1 MKKYRIIIRLFQKGE
16 VFMPGKVRVIPAN
29 TNEPMKHVVIYAR
42 VSSNTM
48 EQLDSLKAQISG
60 LTKFVSGHNNWKLV
74 DIHIDIA
81 SAKKDSSR
89 PAFHKMIE
97 ECKAGLTD
105 IVVVKNISRLGRD
118 TVEVLDAINTL
129 KEADVRIIF
138 RQEELDTLTVGSSLL
153 MSTIEACTQA
163 ENETRSDNIKWG
175 IKQRAS
181 NGSLGFYR
189 RKCYGYDKD
198 ENSDLV
204 INKEQ
209 AEVVKLIFDLYLGG
223 KSILGIVK
231 ELKERGIKS
240 PTGKDNWPK
249 RSIEEMLSNEKYI
262 GIAVVNVDG
271 EEGQVYKLNNSH
283 PAIISKEMFDVV
295 QEEKLKRSNVE
306 LTDDGIRR
314 KSRKYSSK
322 R

>member
-1 MKKYRIIIRLFQKGE
+1 
-16 VFMPGKVRVIPAN
+16 MPGKVRVIPAN

-42 VSSNTM
+42 VSSNTVD
-48 EQLDSLKAQISG
+48 QLESLKAQISG

-89 PAFHKMIE
+89 PAFHQMIE

-105 IVVVKNISRLGRD
+105 IVVVKSISRLGRD

-129 KEADVRIIF
+129 RESQVRIIF
-138 RQEELDTLTVGSSLL
+138 KQEELDTLTVGSSLL
-153 MSTIEACTQA
+153 ISTIEACTQA
-163 ENETRSDNIKWG
+163 ENETRSANIKWG

-198 ENSDLV
+198 ENGNLI

-223 KSILGIVK
+223 KSILGIVE
-231 ELKERGIKS
+231 ELKDRNIKS
-240 PTGKDNWPK
+240 PTGKDDWPK
-249 RSIEEMLSNEKYI
+249 RSVEKVLSNEKYI
-262 GIAVVNVDG
+262 GISAVNVGG
-271 EEGQVYKLNNSH
+271 EEGQIYKLNNSH
-283 PAIISKEMFDVV
+283 PSIIPKEMFDTV
-295 QEEKLKRSNVE
+295 QEEKMKRSNIVADE
-306 LTDDGIRR
+306 NGIHRNTT
-314 KSRKYSSK
+314 KYSSK
-322 R
+322 NKNRVLT

>member
-1 MKKYRIIIRLFQKGE
+1 
-16 VFMPGKVRVIPAN
+16 MPGKVRVIPAN
-29 TNEPMKHVVIYAR
+29 TNEPIRHVVIYAR
-42 VSSNTM
+42 VSSNSM

-60 LTKFVSGHNNWKLV
+60 LTKFLSGQRNWKLV

-81 SAKKDSSR
+81 SSKKGSAR

-129 KEADVRIIF
+129 RESQVRIIF
-138 RQEELDTLTVGSSLL
+138 KQEELDTLTVGSSLL
-153 MSTIEACTQA
+153 ISTIEACTQA

-189 RKCYGYDKD
+189 RKCYGYVKDK
-198 ENSDLV
+198 NGDLV
-204 INKEQ
+204 INEKQ
-209 AEVVKLIFDLYLGG
+209 AVIVRLIFDLYLDG

-231 ELKERGIKS
+231 ELKDRSIKS

-249 RSIEEMLSNEKYI
+249 RSIEEILSNEKYI

-283 PAIISKEMFDVV
+283 PPIISKEKFNAV

>member
-1 MKKYRIIIRLFQKGE
+1 
-16 VFMPGKVRVIPAN
+16 MPGKVRVIPAN

-48 EQLDSLKAQISG
+48 DQLESLKAQISG

-81 SAKKDSSR
+81 SAKKDSAR
-89 PAFHKMIE
+89 PAFHQMIE

-105 IVVVKNISRLGRD
+105 IVVVKSISRLGRD

-129 KEADVRIIF
+129 RDSQVRIIF
-138 RQEELDTLTVGSSLL
+138 KQEELDTLTVGSSLL
-153 MSTIEACTQA
+153 ISTIEACTQA

-198 ENSDLV
+198 ENGDLV

-231 ELKERGIKS
+231 ELKDRNIKS

-249 RSIEEMLSNEKYI
+249 RSVEEMLSNEKYI

-283 PAIISKEMFDVV
+283 PAIISNEIFDAV
-295 QEEKLKRSNVE
+295 QEEKLKRSNLVVDE
-306 LTDDGIRR
+306 NGTQRSG
-314 KSRKYSSK
+314 KKYSSVK
-322 R
+322 K

>member
-1 MKKYRIIIRLFQKGE
+1 
-16 VFMPGKVRVIPAN
+16 MPGKVRVIPAN

-48 EQLDSLKAQISG
+48 DQLESLKAQISG

-81 SAKKDSSR
+81 SAKKDSAR
-89 PAFHKMIE
+89 PAFHQMIE

-105 IVVVKNISRLGRD
+105 IVVVKSISRLGRD

-129 KEADVRIIF
+129 RDSQVRIIF
-138 RQEELDTLTVGSSLL
+138 KQEELDTLTVGSSLL
-153 MSTIEACTQA
+153 ISTIEACTQA

-189 RKCYGYDKD
+189 KKCYGYDKD
-198 ENSDLV
+198 ENGDLV

-231 ELKERGIKS
+231 ELKDRNIKS

-249 RSIEEMLSNEKYI
+249 RSVEEMLSNEKYI

-283 PAIISKEMFDVV
+283 PAIISNEIFDAV
-295 QEEKLKRSNVE
+295 QEEKLKRSNLVVDE
-306 LTDDGIRR
+306 NGTHRSG
-314 KSRKYSSK
+314 KKYSSVK
-322 R
+322 K

>member
-1 MKKYRIIIRLFQKGE
+1 
-16 VFMPGKVRVIPAN
+16 MPGKVRVIPAN

-48 EQLDSLKAQISG
+48 DQLESLKAQISG

-81 SAKKDSSR
+81 SAKKDSAR
-89 PAFHKMIE
+89 PAFHQMIE

-105 IVVVKNISRLGRD
+105 IVVVKSISRLGRD

-129 KEADVRIIF
+129 RDSQVRIIF
-138 RQEELDTLTVGSSLL
+138 KQEELDTLTVGSSLVI
-153 MSTIEACTQA
+153 STIEACTQA

-198 ENSDLV
+198 ENGDLV

-231 ELKERGIKS
+231 ELKDRNIKS

-249 RSIEEMLSNEKYI
+249 RSVEEMLSNEKYI

-283 PAIISKEMFDVV
+283 PAIISNEIFDAV
-295 QEEKLKRSNVE
+295 QEEKLKRSNLVVDE
-306 LTDDGIRR
+306 NGTHRSG
-314 KSRKYSSK
+314 KKYSSVK
-322 R
+322 K

>member
-1 MKKYRIIIRLFQKGE
+1 
-16 VFMPGKVRVIPAN
+16 MPGKVRVIPAN

-48 EQLDSLKAQISG
+48 DQLESLKAQISG

-81 SAKKDSSR
+81 SAKKDSAR
-89 PAFHKMIE
+89 PAFHQMIE

-105 IVVVKNISRLGRD
+105 IVVVKSISRLGRD

-129 KEADVRIIF
+129 RDSQVRIIF
-138 RQEELDTLTVGSSLL
+138 KQEELDTLTVGSSLL
-153 MSTIEACTQA
+153 ISTIEACTQA

-198 ENSDLV
+198 ENGDLV

-231 ELKERGIKS
+231 ELKDRNIKS

-249 RSIEEMLSNEKYI
+249 RSVEEMLSNEKYI

-271 EEGQVYKLNNSH
+271 EEGQVYKIKNSH
-283 PAIISKEMFDVV
+283 PAIISNEIFDAV
-295 QEEKLKRSNVE
+295 QEEKLKRSNLVVDE
-306 LTDDGIRR
+306 NGTHRSG
-314 KSRKYSSK
+314 KKYSSVK
-322 R
+322 K

>member
-1 MKKYRIIIRLFQKGE
+1 
-16 VFMPGKVRVIPAN
+16 MPGKVRVIPAK
-29 TNEPMKHVVIYAR
+29 TNEPMRSVVIYAR
-42 VSSNTM
+42 VSSNSM
-48 EQLDSLKAQISG
+48 EQLESLKAQISG
-60 LTKFVSGHNNWKLV
+60 LVGFVSGHNNWKLV

-81 SAKKDSSR
+81 SSKRGSVR

-129 KEADVRIIF
+129 READVRIIF

-153 MSTIEACTQA
+153 ISTIEACTQA
-163 ENETRSDNIKWG
+163 ENESRSDNIRWG
-175 IKQRAS
+175 IKKRAS
-181 NGSLGFYR
+181 NCSLEFYR

-198 ENSDLV
+198 DNGDLV
-204 INKEQ
+204 INEEQ
-209 AEVVKLIFDLYLGG
+209 AEIVKLIFDLYLGG

-231 ELKERGIKS
+231 ELKDRSIKS

-262 GIAVVNVDG
+262 GVSVVSVGG
-271 EEGQVYKLNNSH
+271 EEGQIYKLNNSH
-283 PAIISKEMFDVV
+283 PAIISKEMFDAV
-295 QEEKLKRSNVE
+295 QEEKMKRSNVVVDE
-306 LTDDGIRR
+306 SGTHR
-314 KSRKYSSK
+314 SNTKYSSVK
-322 R
+322 N

>member
-1 MKKYRIIIRLFQKGE
+1 MCY
-16 VFMPGKVRVIPAN
+16 
-29 TNEPMKHVVIYAR
+29 
-42 VSSNTM
+42 
-48 EQLDSLKAQISG
+48 
-60 LTKFVSGHNNWKLV
+60 WKLV

-81 SAKKDSSR
+81 SAKKDSAR
-89 PAFHKMIE
+89 PAFHQMIE

-105 IVVVKNISRLGRD
+105 IVVVKSISRLGRD

-129 KEADVRIIF
+129 RDSQVRIIF
-138 RQEELDTLTVGSSLL
+138 KQEELDTLTVGSSLL
-153 MSTIEACTQA
+153 ISTIEACTQA

-198 ENSDLV
+198 ENGDLV

-231 ELKERGIKS
+231 ELKDRNIKS

-249 RSIEEMLSNEKYI
+249 RSVEEMLSNEKYI

-283 PAIISKEMFDVV
+283 PAIISNEIFDAV
-295 QEEKLKRSNVE
+295 QEEKLKRSNLVVDE
-306 LTDDGIRR
+306 NGTHRSG
-314 KSRKYSSK
+314 KKYSSVK
-322 R
+322 K

>member
-1 MKKYRIIIRLFQKGE
+1 
-16 VFMPGKVRVIPAN
+16 MPGKVRVIPAN

-42 VSSNTM
+42 VSSNTLD
-48 EQLDSLKAQISG
+48 QLESLKAQISG

-89 PAFHKMIE
+89 PAFHQMIE

-105 IVVVKNISRLGRD
+105 IVVVKSISRLGRD

-129 KEADVRIIF
+129 RESQVRIIF
-138 RQEELDTLTVGSSLL
+138 KQEELDTLTVGSSLL
-153 MSTIEACTQA
+153 ISTIEACTQA
-163 ENETRSDNIKWG
+163 ENETRSANIKWG

-181 NGSLGFYR
+181 NGSLGFYC

-198 ENSDLV
+198 ENGNLI

-223 KSILGIVK
+223 KSILGIVE
-231 ELKERGIKS
+231 ELKDRNIKS
-240 PTGKDNWPK
+240 PTGKD
-249 RSIEEMLSNEKYI
+249 
-262 GIAVVNVDG
+262 D
-271 EEGQVYKLNNSH
+271 
-283 PAIISKEMFDVV
+283 
-295 QEEKLKRSNVE
+295 
-306 LTDDGIRR
+306 
-314 KSRKYSSK
+314 
-322 R
+322 

>member
-1 MKKYRIIIRLFQKGE
+1 
-16 VFMPGKVRVIPAN
+16 MPGKVRVIPSN

-42 VSSNTM
+42 VSSNSM

-60 LTKFVSGHNNWKLV
+60 LTKFVSGQRNWKLV

-81 SAKKDSSR
+81 SSKKGSAR

-129 KEADVRIIF
+129 RESQVRIIF
-138 RQEELDTLTVGSSLL
+138 KQEELDTLTVGSSLL
-153 MSTIEACTQA
+153 ISTIEACTQA
-163 ENETRSDNIKWG
+163 ENESRSANIKWG

-189 RKCYGYDKD
+189 RKCYGYDKG
-198 ENSDLV
+198 ENGDLV
-204 INKEQ
+204 INEEQ
-209 AEVVKLIFDLYLGG
+209 AAIVRLIFDLYLGG

-231 ELKERGIKS
+231 ELKERDIKS

-249 RSIEEMLSNEKYI
+249 RSIEEILSNEKYI
-262 GIAVVNVDG
+262 GIVVVNVGG
-271 EEGQVYKLNNSH
+271 EEGQIYKLNNAH
-283 PAIISKEMFDVV
+283 MEIISKEKFNAV
-295 QEEKLKRSNVE
+295 QEEKLKRSNVIVDE
-306 LTDDGIRR
+306 SGTHRSG
-314 KSRKYSSK
+314 KKYSSK
-322 R
+322 KA

>member
-1 MKKYRIIIRLFQKGE
+1 
-16 VFMPGKVRVIPAN
+16 MPGKVRVIPPRIS
-29 TNEPMKHVVIYAR
+29 EPVKHVVIYAR
-42 VSSNTM
+42 VSSNSM
-48 EQLDSLKAQISG
+48 EQLESLKAQISG
-60 LTKFVSGHNNWKLV
+60 LVGFVSGHNNWKLV

-81 SAKKDSSR
+81 SSKKGSAR

-129 KEADVRIIF
+129 KEADARIIF

-153 MSTIEACTQA
+153 ISTIEACTQA
-163 ENETRSDNIKWG
+163 ENETRSANIKWG

-189 RKCYGYDKD
+189 RKCYGYVKD
-198 ENSDLV
+198 ENGDLV
-204 INKEQ
+204 IDEEQ
-209 AEVVKLIFDLYLGG
+209 ATIVRLIFDLYLGG

-231 ELKERGIKS
+231 ELKEKGIKS

-271 EEGQVYKLNNSH
+271 EEGQIYKLNNSH
-283 PAIISKEMFDVV
+283 PAIISNEIFDAV
-295 QEEKLKRSNVE
+295 QEEKLKRSNVVVDE
-306 LTDDGIRR
+306 NGTHRSN
-314 KSRKYSSK
+314 KKYSSVK